1 MIALE
6 CIENVWNIESVTVL
20 LLMKIK
26 VIILH

>member
-6 CIENVWNIESVTVL
+6 CIGNVWNIESVTVL